1 MREEENVRHR
11 LKFTIVL
18 LIIGFLVAIQY
29 NTVQQPAER
38 DTRDVWAIRNEL
50 SNEKKVHSELLSEI
64 QSLDKTI
71 RTYESLKNENAERAL
86 QETVEDL
93 RNLAGMTDM
102 TGPGLQIEVNPSPES
117 VAMGIEISQISPELL
132 TRFVNELNRV
142 QWKALEIDGKRYT
155 TLSSIRDINGNTTV
169 NGLDVASPPFLI
181 KVLTETLED
190 SEQVYNRLR
199 SSSIH
204 DDFYLDDLLLKIGR
218 PEENIEVTGWKENV
232 NHLYLN
238 ELSKGE

>member
-1 MREEENVRHR
+1 M
-11 LKFTIVL
+11 
-18 LIIGFLVAIQY
+18 
-29 NTVQQPAER
+29 
-38 DTRDVWAIRNEL
+38 
-50 SNEKKVHSELLSEI
+50 HSELLSEI